1 MGENKM
7 SKVPKISESEWLV
20 MKVIWDENPISSNRV
35 VEVLSDS
42 TPWNPKTI
50 KTLLSRLVK
59 KGAVGHES
67 EGRSY
72 LYYPLIEETVLVKA
86 ESESFLKRVFR
97 GALKPMIATMVES
110 EDLSEEEIEELKRL
124 LSKK

>member
-1 MGENKM
+1 M

-35 VEVLSDS
+35 VDILSDS
-42 TPWNPKTI
+42 THWNPKTI

-72 LYYPLIEETVLVKA
+72 LYYPLIEESVLVKA
-86 ESESFLKRVFR
+86 ESKSFLTRVFR

-110 EDLSEEEIEELKRL
+110 EELSEEELEELRSL
-124 LSKK
+124 LLKK

>member
-1 MGENKM
+1 M

-20 MKVIWDENPISSNRV
+20 MKTIWDENPVSSNRV
-35 VEVLSDS
+35 VDILSES
-42 TPWNPKTI
+42 TQWNPKTI

-59 KGAVGHES
+59 KGAVGYEN

-72 LYYPLIEETVLVKA
+72 RYYPLIEEQVLVKE
-86 ESESFLKRVFR
+86 ESKSFLKRVFR

-110 EDLSEEEIEELKRL
+110 EDLSDEEIEELKSL
-124 LSKK
+124 LLKK

>member
-1 MGENKM
+1 M

-20 MKVIWDENPISSNRV
+20 MKAIWDENPITSNRV
-35 VEVLSDS
+35 VEVLSQT

-59 KGAVGHES
+59 KGAVGHEN

-72 LYYPLIEETVLVKA
+72 LYYPLIEEEVLVKA
-86 ESESFLKRVFR
+86 ESQSFLKRVFR

-110 EDLSEEEIEELKRL
+110 ENLSEEDIEELKSL
-124 LSKK
+124 LNKQ

>member
-1 MGENKM
+1 M

-35 VEVLSDS
+35 VEVLSGS

-86 ESESFLKRVFR
+86 ESQSFLKRVFR

-110 EDLSEEEIEELKRL
+110 EDLSEEEIEELKCL

>member
-1 MGENKM
+1 M

-20 MKVIWDENPISSNRV
+20 MKVIWDENPITSNRV
-35 VEVLSDS
+35 VEVLSQT

-59 KGAVGHES
+59 KGAVGHEN

-72 LYYPLIEETVLVKA
+72 LYYPLVEEEILVKA
-86 ESESFLKRVFR
+86 ESQSFLKRVFR

-110 EDLSEEEIEELKRL
+110 EDLSEEDIEELKSL
-124 LSKK
+124 LNNK

>member
-1 MGENKM
+1 M

-20 MKVIWDENPISSNRV
+20 MKVIWDENPINSNRV
-35 VEVLSDS
+35 VDILSES
-42 TPWNPKTI
+42 TRWNPKTI

-59 KGAVGHES
+59 KGAVGYEN

-72 LYYPLIEETVLVKA
+72 LYYPLIEEQVLVKA
-86 ESESFLKRVFR
+86 ESKSFLKRVFR

-110 EDLSEEEIEELKRL
+110 EDLSEEEIEELKSL
-124 LSKK
+124 LLKK

>member
-1 MGENKM
+1 M

-86 ESESFLKRVFR
+86 ESQSFLKRVFR

>member
-1 MGENKM
+1 M

-35 VEVLSDS
+35 VDILSDS
-42 TPWNPKTI
+42 TQWNPKTI

-59 KGAVGHES
+59 KGAVGYEN

-72 LYYPLIEETVLVKA
+72 LYYPLIEEQVLVKA
-86 ESESFLKRVFR
+86 ESKSFLKRVFR

-110 EDLSEEEIEELKRL
+110 EDLSDEEIEELKRL
-124 LSKK
+124 LLKK

>member
-1 MGENKM
+1 M

-20 MKVIWDENPISSNRV
+20 MKVIWDENPVSSNRV
-35 VEVLSDS
+35 VDILSES
-42 TPWNPKTI
+42 TQWNPKTI

-59 KGAVGHES
+59 KGAVGYEN

-72 LYYPLIEETVLVKA
+72 LYYPLIEEQVLVKA
-86 ESESFLKRVFR
+86 ESKSFLKRVFR

>member
-1 MGENKM
+1 M

-20 MKVIWDENPISSNRV
+20 MKAIWDENPISSNRV
-35 VEVLSDS
+35 VEILSDS
-42 TPWNPKTI
+42 TRWNPKTI
-50 KTLLSRLVK
+50 KTLLTRLVK
-59 KGAVGHES
+59 KGAVGHEN

-72 LYYPLIEETVLVKA
+72 LYYPLIEEHILVKE
-86 ESESFLKRVFR
+86 ESKSFLKRVFR

-110 EDLSEEEIEELKRL
+110 EDLSMEEIEELKRL

>member
-1 MGENKM
+1 
-7 SKVPKISESEWLV
+7 

-35 VEVLSDS
+35 VDILSDS
-42 TPWNPKTI
+42 TRWNPKTI

-72 LYYPLIEETVLVKA
+72 LYYPLIEESVLVKA
-86 ESESFLKRVFR
+86 ESKSFLTRVFR

-110 EDLSEEEIEELKRL
+110 EELSEEELEELRSL
-124 LSKK
+124 LLKK

>member
-1 MGENKM
+1 M

-20 MKVIWDENPISSNRV
+20 MKVIWDENPITSNRV
-35 VEVLSDS
+35 VEVLSQT

-59 KGAVGHES
+59 KGAVGHEN

-72 LYYPLIEETVLVKA
+72 LYYPLVEEEILVKA
-86 ESESFLKRVFR
+86 ESQSFLKRVFR

-110 EDLSEEEIEELKRL
+110 EDLSEEDIEELKSL
-124 LSKK
+124 LNIK

>member
-1 MGENKM
+1 M

-20 MKVIWDENPISSNRV
+20 MKVIWDENPIPSKRV
-35 VEVLSDS
+35 VEVLSES
-42 TPWNPKTI
+42 TPWKPKTI
-50 KTLLSRLVK
+50 KTLLSRLVQ
-59 KGAVGHES
+59 KGAVGHEN
-67 EGRSY
+67 EGRGY

-86 ESESFLKRVFR
+86 ESQSFLKRVFR

-110 EDLSEEEIEELKRL
+110 KDLSQEEIEDLKRL

>member
-1 MGENKM
+1 M

-20 MKVIWDENPISSNRV
+20 MKAIWDENPISSNRV
-35 VEVLSDS
+35 VEILSDS
-42 TPWNPKTI
+42 TQWNPKTI
-50 KTLLSRLVK
+50 KTLLTRLVK
-59 KGAVGHES
+59 KGAVGFET

-72 LYYPLIEETVLVKA
+72 LYYPLIEEQILVKE
-86 ESESFLKRVFR
+86 ESKSFLKRVFR

-110 EDLSEEEIEELKRL
+110 EDLSVEEIEELKRL

>member
-1 MGENKM
+1 M
-7 SKVPKISESEWLV
+7 SKLPKISEAEWLV

-50 KTLLSRLVK
+50 KTLLSRLAK
-59 KGAVGHES
+59 KGAVGHEN

-72 LYYPLIEETVLVKA
+72 LYYPLVAEEVLVKA
-86 ESESFLKRVFR
+86 ESQSFLKRVFR
-97 GALKPMIATMVES
+97 GALKPMIATMVEC
-110 EDLSEEEIEELKRL
+110 EDLSHEEIEELRSL
-124 LSKK
+124 LLKK

>member
-1 MGENKM
+1 M

-35 VEVLSDS
+35 VDILSDS
-42 TPWNPKTI
+42 THWNPKTI

-72 LYYPLIEETVLVKA
+72 LYYPLIEERVLAKA
-86 ESESFLKRVFR
+86 ESKSLLKRVFR

-110 EDLSEEEIEELKRL
+110 EDLSEEEIEELRSL
-124 LSKK
+124 LLKK

>member
-1 MGENKM
+1 M

-20 MKVIWDENPISSNRV
+20 MKVIWDENSVSSNRV
-35 VEVLSDS
+35 VDILSES
-42 TPWNPKTI
+42 TQWNPKTI

-59 KGAVGHES
+59 KGAVGYEN

-72 LYYPLIEETVLVKA
+72 LYYPLIEEQVLVKA
-86 ESESFLKRVFR
+86 ESKSFLKRVFR

-110 EDLSEEEIEELKRL
+110 EDLSEEEIEELKGL
-124 LSKK
+124 LLKK

>member
-1 MGENKM
+1 M
-7 SKVPKISESEWLV
+7 SKMPKISESEWLV
-20 MKVIWDENPISSNRV
+20 MKVIWDENPTTSNRV
-35 VEVLSDS
+35 VEVLSEI

-59 KGAVGHES
+59 KGAVGHEN

-72 LYYPLIEETVLVKA
+72 LYYPLIEEEVLVKA
-86 ESESFLKRVFR
+86 ESQSFLKRVFR

-110 EDLSEEEIEELKRL
+110 EDLSEEDIEELKSL
-124 LSKK
+124 LNNK

>member
-1 MGENKM
+1 M

-20 MKVIWDENPISSNRV
+20 MKVIWDENPVTSKKV

-42 TPWNPKTI
+42 TQWKPKTI
-50 KTLLSRLVK
+50 KTLLSRLVQ
-59 KGAVGHES
+59 KGAVGHEN
-67 EGRSY
+67 EGRGY

-86 ESESFLKRVFR
+86 ESRSFLKRVFR

-110 EDLSEEEIEELKRL
+110 EDLSEEEIEDLKRL

>member
-1 MGENKM
+1 M

-35 VEVLSDS
+35 VDILSDS
-42 TPWNPKTI
+42 THWNPKTI

-72 LYYPLIEETVLVKA
+72 LYYPLIEESVLVKA
-86 ESESFLKRVFR
+86 ESKSFLKRVFR

-110 EDLSEEEIEELKRL
+110 EDLSAEEIEELRSL
-124 LSKK
+124 LLKK